1 MLRDIDLSVRM
12 KNKEYKSE
20 MKVLSE
26 RMTGLQQVIKE
37 KGIPVM
43 IVFEGWSSAGKGT
56 YISKVLHPLD
66 PRGYNVY
73 TYGKVNEDI
82 VMRPFLW
89 NFWIKTPAKG
99 RIAILDRS
107 WHRTLLP
114 ESIEQRPLREME
126 ITGFYN
132 DVNAFE
138 RQLTEDGTLIIKF
151 FLHISQSEQKERFD
165 NLLDNPETE
174 WRVDSTDIS
183 QNYNY
188 EKYLDYYSDMIKQ
201 SNPEYSKWSII
212 EANDMNYATHKICKI
227 IVEKIE
233 AAIDAKNAESKEA
246 AISTDNDEADSDTS
260 DDTVSNGAKSKDND
274 AELNKIE
281 STNNSILSSID
292 LNKALKN
299 KDYRQQLTYYQEK
312 LSRLGYL
319 LYSKRRPVVIA
330 YEGWDAA
337 GKGGNIRRLTE
348 YLDPR
353 GYEVVPISAPT
364 QSELSQ
370 HYLWRFWKAMPKDG
384 HFTIFDRSWYG
395 RVMVERIEGFCS
407 EEEWKRAFDEINEME
422 LHLNNHGT
430 IMFKF
435 WLHIDNDEQLRR
447 FNDRQSNPLKQ
458 FKITDEDWRNREKW
472 DEYETAVDE
481 MLHRTSTPWA
491 PWTVVESNDKQFAR
505 IRTLKLVADTLE
517 QQLL

>member
-1 MLRDIDLSVRM
+1 MLRNIDLSVRM
-12 KNKEYKSE
+12 KNKEFKSE
-20 MKVLSE
+20 MRVISE
-26 RMTGLQQVIKE
+26 RMTELQQIIKE
-37 KGIPVM
+37 KNIPVM

-73 TYGKVNEDI
+73 TYGKANEDI

-99 RIAILDRS
+99 RIAIFDRS

-114 ESIEQRPLREME
+114 ESLDNRPLSEKE
-126 ITGFYN
+126 LLGFYD
-132 DVNAFE
+132 DVIAFE
-138 RQLTEDGTLIIKF
+138 RQLTNDGTLIIKF

-174 WRVDSTDIS
+174 WRVDATDIS

-201 SNPEYSKWSII
+201 SNPEYSQWCII
-212 EANDMNYATHKICKI
+212 EANDMNFATHKICKTI
-227 IVEKIE
+227 IEKVE
-233 AAIDAKNAESKEA
+233 AAIEAQTAAAES
-246 AISTDNDEADSDTS
+246 ADSENAAMEAEDALDTKPINA
-260 DDTVSNGAKSKDND
+260 VS
-274 AELNKIE
+274 
-281 STNNSILSSID
+281 SILGSVD
-292 LNKALKN
+292 LDKALKR
-299 KDYRQQLTYYQEK
+299 KDYLQQLSYYQEK

-319 LYSKRRPVVIA
+319 MYSKRRPVVIV

-364 QSELSQ
+364 QNELSQ
-370 HYLWRFWKAMPKDG
+370 HYLWRFWKAVPKDG
-384 HFTIFDRSWYG
+384 HFTIYDRSWYG
-395 RVMVERIEGFCS
+395 RVMVERIEGFCT
-407 EEEWKRAFDEINEME
+407 EAEWKRAYDEINEME
-422 LHLNNHGT
+422 LHLHNHGT

-435 WLHIDNDEQLRR
+435 WLHIDNDEQLLR
-447 FNDRQSNPLKQ
+447 FNDRQSDPLKQ

-472 DEYETAVDE
+472 DEYRIAVDE

-491 PWTVVESNDKQFAR
+491 PWTVVESNDKQYAR